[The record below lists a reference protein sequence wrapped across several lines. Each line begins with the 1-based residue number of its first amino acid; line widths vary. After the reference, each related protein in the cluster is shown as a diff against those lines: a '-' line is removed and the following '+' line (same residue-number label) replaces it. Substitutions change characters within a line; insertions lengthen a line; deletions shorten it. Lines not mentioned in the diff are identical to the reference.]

1 MKITFKKNGKYS
13 IILIPEDDI
22 EAGIL
27 KKISDS
33 NENVHLLSEPTKMLD
48 ETISIGS
55 VIIAEMK

>member
-22 EAGIL
+22 ESGIL

-33 NENVHLLSEPTKMLD
+33 NENVHLITEPTKMI
-48 ETISIGS
+48 EEIISMGS
-55 VIIAEMK
+55 VIITEMK

>member
-22 EAGIL
+22 ESGIL

-33 NENVHLLSEPTKMLD
+33 NENVHLITEPTKMI
-48 ETISIGS
+48 EEIISIGS
-55 VIIAEMK
+55 VIITEMK